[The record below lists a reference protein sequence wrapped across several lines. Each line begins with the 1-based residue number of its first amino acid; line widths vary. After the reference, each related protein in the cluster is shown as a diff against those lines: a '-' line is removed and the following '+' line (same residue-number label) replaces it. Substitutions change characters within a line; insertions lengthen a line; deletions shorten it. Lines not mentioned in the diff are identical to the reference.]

1 MQRIIFDS
9 SALAGE
15 ERSRK
20 DLWISTLSSGYVRLN
35 ADPVADRPFQ
45 GQLKIAVVDEMAVGT
60 IYGTVKT
67 IARTAREVAAE
78 NTDNVVLL
86 CNSGT
91 RRICV
96 EQKGVA
102 VDLDAGDSV
111 LIEQCAPSWVRIA
124 HANCNLLAV
133 QAPRTLVAAHLPE
146 LDDRFV
152 VGMSGRSTAMALMN
166 AYVSVLLSSQ
176 EADGP
181 SALRYASKHIAE
193 LIAAAVEPVD
203 THAGQDQDGLR
214 AGRVAAIYRELE
226 QHAGK
231 GDFSLPALGRRL
243 GVTPRYVQRLLSE
256 MGTSFTR
263 EVTRRRL
270 SRARDMLVSPR
281 YRRLNVT
288 EIALECGFSSVSH
301 FHRLFQ
307 REFGTTPG
315 GLRSAA
321 LNDDA

>member
-9 SALAGE
+9 STLAGE
-15 ERSRK
+15 ESSRK

-35 ADPVADRPFQ
+35 ADPAADRPFQ
-45 GQLKIAVVDEMAVGT
+45 GQLKIATIDKTSVGT

-67 IARTAREVAAE
+67 IARSTREVAAE

-91 RRICV
+91 HRICV

-102 VDLDAGDSV
+102 IDLDAGDSV
-111 LIEQCAPSWVRIA
+111 LIEQSAPSWIRVE
-124 HANCNLLAV
+124 HADCNLLAI
-133 QAPRTLVAAHLPE
+133 QAPRTRVAVHLPE
-146 LDDRFV
+146 LNDRFMLRV
-152 VGMSGRSTAMALMN
+152 PGRSTAMALMN
-166 AYVSVLLSSQ
+166 AYVSVLLSAQ
-176 EADGP
+176 EADEASP
-181 SALRYASKHIAE
+181 LRFASSHIAD
-193 LIAAAVEPVD
+193 LIAAAVEPAA
-203 THAGQDQDGLR
+203 THTSQDHDGLR

-226 QHAGK
+226 QHATEAE
-231 GDFSLPALGRRL
+231 FSLSALGRRL
-243 GVTPRYVQRLLSE
+243 GITPRYVQRLLAE
-256 MGTSFTR
+256 MGTSFTQ

-270 SRARDMLVSPR
+270 NRARDMLVSPR

-307 REFGTTPG
+307 REFGMAPG
-315 GLRSAA
+315 ALRSVA
-321 LNDDA
+321 LNQDE

>member
-35 ADPVADRPFQ
+35 ADPAANRPFQ
-45 GQLKIAVVDEMAVGT
+45 GQLKIAVIDKTSVGT

-67 IARTAREVAAE
+67 IARSAREVAAE

-91 RRICV
+91 RRICI

-102 VDLDAGDSV
+102 IDLDAGDPV
-111 LIEQCAPSWVRIA
+111 LIEQCAPSWIRVD
-124 HANCNLLAV
+124 HANCNLLAI
-133 QAPRTLVAAHLPE
+133 QAPRAHVAALLPE
-146 LDDRFV
+146 LNDRF
-152 VGMSGRSTAMALMN
+152 MLRAPARSTAMALMN
-166 AYVSVLLSSQ
+166 AYVSVLLSPQ
-176 EADGP
+176 EPAGP
-181 SALRYASKHIAE
+181 LALRFASRHIADF
-193 LIAAAVEPVD
+193 IAAAVEPAAAH
-203 THAGQDQDGLR
+203 TSQEHDGLR
-214 AGRVAAIYRELE
+214 AGRMAAIYRALE
-226 QHAGK
+226 QHAAEA
-231 GDFSLPALGRRL
+231 DFSLPVLGRRL
-243 GVTPRYVQRLLSE
+243 GITPRYVQRLLAE
-256 MGTSFTR
+256 MGTSFTE

-270 SRARDMLVSPR
+270 NRARDMLISPR

-288 EIALECGFSSVSH
+288 DIALECGFSTVSH

-315 GLRSAA
+315 ALRSVA
-321 LNDDA
+321 LNRDE

>member
-9 SALAGE
+9 STLAGE

-45 GQLKIAVVDEMAVGT
+45 GQLKIAVVDKTSVGT

-67 IARTAREVAAE
+67 IARSAREVAAE

-111 LIEQCAPSWVRIA
+111 LIEQCAPSWIRVE
-124 HANCNLLAV
+124 HANCNLLAI
-133 QAPRTLVAAHLPE
+133 QAPRARVAAHLPE
-146 LDDRFV
+146 LNDRFMLRV
-152 VGMSGRSTAMALMN
+152 PGRSTAMALMN
-166 AYVSVLLSSQ
+166 AYVSVLLSPL
-176 EADGP
+176 EADAP
-181 SALRYASKHIAE
+181 SALRYASRHIAD
-193 LIAAAVEPVD
+193 LIAAAVELAD
-203 THAGQDQDGLR
+203 ASARQDPDGLR
-214 AGRVAAIYRELE
+214 AARVAAIYRELE
-226 QHAGK
+226 QHAGEA
-231 GDFSLPALGRRL
+231 DFSLPALGRRL
-243 GVTPRYVQRLLSE
+243 GITPRYVQRLLSE
-256 MGTSFTR
+256 MGTSFTE

-270 SRARDMLVSPR
+270 NRARDMLVSPR

-288 EIALECGFSSVSH
+288 DIALECGFSSVSH

-315 GLRSAA
+315 ALRSVA
-321 LNDDA
+321 LNRDE